1 MFRFNRVLVNCARKS
16 VYASLIFGVFGGSIA
31 IAEVDLSEFVNV
43 TTESYQDSMLGFSLE
58 YPYLW
63 ESRSG
68 DLNPVDYHVSRDS
81 YNLPSFSV
89 IVLDA
94 EEVPQTSEDQ
104 RENMAHAAKK
114 TFAQRTPLFTP
125 EDLERAMEYER
136 NIEFKGLVSVEL
148 KVKFKSPYGEQ
159 IPLQA
164 VIRAIATSDRLF
176 ILVAI
181 DRYDEDAL
189 GDQLQGIL
197 ESFQIDRGDLP

>member
-16 VYASLIFGVFGGSIA
+16 VYASLIFGVLGGSIA

-43 TTESYQDSMLGFSLE
+43 TTESYQDSILGFSLE

-81 YNLPSFSV
+81 YKLPSFSV

-104 RENMAHAAKK
+104 RENIAHAAKK
-114 TFAQRTPLFTP
+114 TFVQRTPLFTP

-197 ESFQIDRGDLP
+197 ESFQIDSGDLP